1 MKIKSIITIAL
12 MAVLGLSSCDSQKS
26 AVEDLT
32 NQFIAAVKEG
42 DKATVYDMY
51 PASKQYQ
58 DLSLPDSIEK
68 GELDIQKNEK
78 DSTYVVSIKNT
89 RMSKVIFKST
99 DNKTFKII
107 NTYSVL
113 QLDSVS
119 NELALKTGV
128 PIKKI
133 PDLELG
139 KLMLE
144 SGDFMSY
151 LINKYA
157 NNMSLSLITESGNYA
172 WRRDASGVHC
182 QVNQPIKNTGTDL
195 VKGSDYSIEI
205 TIYQTS
211 TGDRKALKT
220 HQGVDLASGESF
232 VFSDDIPEL
241 YTYACNRDI
250 SWNANIIGKNQ
261 DSVKESLLK
270 KIDFNGQEYNEYL
283 KAKKEGK
290 LNAADVTDD
299 DGSPQDTPDP
309 NYKET
314 SEDETPDIPIP
325 DDVVIDTTM
334 HKNR

>member
-1 MKIKSIITIAL
+1 MKAKSIITIAL

-32 NQFIAAVKEG
+32 NQFVAAVKAG
-42 DKATVYDMY
+42 DKATVYDIY
-51 PASKQYQ
+51 PAAKQYQ

-78 DSTYVVSIKNT
+78 DSTYMVSIKNT
-89 RMSKVIFKST
+89 RMSKIIFKST

-107 NTYSVL
+107 NTFSVL

-128 PIKKI
+128 PMKKM

-144 SGDFMSY
+144 SSEYMSY
-151 LINKYA
+151 LMNKYV
-157 NNMSLSLITESGNYA
+157 NDMSLSLITEPGNYA
-172 WRRDASGVHC
+172 WRRDATGYHC
-182 QVNQPIKNTGTDL
+182 QVNQPIKNTGTNL

-205 TIYQTS
+205 TVYQAS
-211 TGDRKALKT
+211 TGERKALKT
-220 HQGVDLASGESF
+220 HQGVDLASGERY
-232 VFSDDIPEL
+232 VFSDDMPEL
-241 YTYACNRDI
+241 FPYANNRDI
-250 SWNANIIGKNQ
+250 NWNANIIGKNQ

-290 LNAADVTDD
+290 INAAEITDED
-299 DGSPQDTPDP
+299 DSPQDDPDP

-314 SEDETPDIPIP
+314 SEDAPDIPIP
-325 DDVVIDTTM
+325 DDVVIDTAL